1 MRFQAPRGTN
11 DILPA
16 DSHRWVELEGAFREL
31 TALYGYREIRTP
43 MFEDTELFVRSAGE
57 TSDVVSKEMYDFED
71 KGGRKI
77 TLKPEGTAPIIRAV
91 VEHSLCPPGTVLR
104 LCYITP
110 FFRYDRPQK
119 GRYRQAHQMGL
130 ELVGSGT
137 PEADAEIIEITIR
150 FYERIGIDGAKARI
164 NSLGREECR
173 KRYRDALLTFAE
185 PHLKNE
191 SEETRAKVA
200 KNPLRLLDSKSPEI
214 QEMLKGAPIVTD
226 FLEPESKANFERLQE
241 LLTKAGVPYEVDPSI
256 VRGLDYYT
264 ETVFEVLTDKL
275 GAQSALCGGGRYD
288 GLVKELGGPPTPSVG
303 VGMGVERAL
312 LVLDEMGKTWPD
324 PSVQVYVV
332 RATPD
337 AAVQVAEIAREL
349 RTAGISCL
357 ADLDSRSLKSQLGQ
371 ADKAGARFALI
382 IGSDELA
389 KNVVQLR
396 DLKGSAQSEEPRVG
410 IVDALR
416 SKL

>member
-16 DSHRWVELEGAFREL
+16 DSHRWVALEASFREL

-104 LCYITP
+104 LSYVTP
-110 FFRYDRPQK
+110 IFRYDRPQK
-119 GRYRQAHQMGL
+119 GRYRQSHQVGM
-130 ELVGSGT
+130 ELVGSGS

-150 FYERIGIDGAKARI
+150 FYERIGIDGAKACI

-173 KRYRDALLTFAE
+173 KNYREALLTYAE
-185 PHLKNE
+185 PHLKDE
-191 SEETRAKVA
+191 SEELRAKVQ
-200 KNPLRLLDSKSPEI
+200 KNPLRLLDSKSADI
-214 QEMLKGAPIVTD
+214 QEMLKGAPVVTD
-226 FLEPESKANFERLQE
+226 FLEPEARANFEKLQE
-241 LLTKAGVPYEVDPSI
+241 LLTTAGVSYEVDDRI

-303 VGMGVERAL
+303 VAMGIERAL
-312 LVLDEMGKTWPD
+312 LVLEEIGRKTD
-324 PSVQVYVV
+324 VPSVQVFVV

-337 AAVQVAEIAREL
+337 AASQVNAITKEL
-349 RTAGISCL
+349 RAAGVSCL
-357 ADLDSRSLKSQLGQ
+357 ADLDGKSMKSQLGQ
-371 ADKAGARFALI
+371 ADKAGAKFAII

-396 DLKGSAQSEEPRVG
+396 DLGSSAQTEEPRVG

-416 SKL
+416 SRL